1 MGLLRLSLLSL
12 AVLAVMQGPHADELR
27 ADRVQFEATGA
38 NPLVGTWRSTERSG
52 AAGREAITFI
62 TFAEDG
68 RYRMRVHF
76 GRAQQIAGVQMI
88 EGVYTVVRPGRLTFE
103 PREGHACP
111 SGSNCVPYPLDASV
125 RQPQAISF
133 RMSGPNSFVESNGTV
148 WQRVR

>member
-1 MGLLRLSLLSL
+1 MSLLRLSLLSL
-12 AVLAVMQGPHADELR
+12 ALLALMQGPHAEEVR
-27 ADRVQFEATGA
+27 ADLVHAEATGA
-38 NPLVGTWRSTERSG
+38 NPLVGTWRSTARG
-52 AAGREAITFI
+52 VAADQEAITFI
-62 TFAEDG
+62 TFGEDG

-76 GRAQQIAGVQMI
+76 GRSQQMAGVQMI
-88 EGVYTVVRPGRLTFE
+88 EGVYNVVRPGRLTFE